1 MTFCGKFKLVFE
13 VPILIKSYPV
23 DGFEIF
29 NLQQYEMTPVEPMCD
44 IGGHTTNLFNELLEQ
59 LNKNNKQLLLSIDSR
74 NIQITK
80 KILRNVGKRNMLLYV
95 FANFYGKVTNSVIL
109 LLKSLGDIRKLFT

>member
-1 MTFCGKFKLVFE
+1 MLVFE

-80 KILRNVGKRNMLLYV
+80 KILRVMLAKEICYCM
-95 FANFYGKVTNSVIL
+95 YL
-109 LLKSLGDIRKLFT
+109 LIFMVKLQIR

>member
-1 MTFCGKFKLVFE
+1 MTFCGKFMLVFE

-44 IGGHTTNLFNELLEQ
+44 IGGHTTNLFN
-59 LNKNNKQLLLSIDSR
+59 D
-74 NIQITK
+74 
-80 KILRNVGKRNMLLYV
+80 
-95 FANFYGKVTNSVIL
+95 FYL
-109 LLKSLGDIRKLFT
+109 

>member
-1 MTFCGKFKLVFE
+1 MTFCGKFMLVFE

-29 NLQQYEMTPVEPMCD
+29 NLQQYEMAPVEPMCD